1 MRFVEWLLEFQDC
14 YNKPDSATPPLF
26 VTLSI
31 IDFLSS
37 WYLVDFPKLSLW
49 WGTGGDLSN
58 KYLVKRLF

>member
-1 MRFVEWLLEFQDC
+1 DR

-26 VTLSI
+26 VILSI
-31 IDFLSS
+31 IGFLSS

-49 WGTGGDLSN
+49 WGTGGDSSN